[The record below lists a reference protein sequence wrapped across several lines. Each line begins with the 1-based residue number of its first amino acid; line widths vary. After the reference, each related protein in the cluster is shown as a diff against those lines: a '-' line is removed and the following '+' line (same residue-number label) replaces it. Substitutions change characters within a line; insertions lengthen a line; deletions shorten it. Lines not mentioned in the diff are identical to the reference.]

1 MEQIYFL
8 ILVMSAIFFTAFS
21 VNKDREFIEKTK
33 DYRSLNYD
41 TEEFIDYVIML
52 IANVMAILNIA
63 IILRLAFYGA
73 FGR

>member
-21 VNKDREFIEKTK
+21 VNKDREFIEKIK
-33 DYRSLNYD
+33 DYRNLNYD

-52 IANVMAILNIA
+52 IANVMAILNLA

>member
-21 VNKDREFIEKTK
+21 VNKDREFIEKIK

-52 IANVMAILNIA
+52 IANVMAILNLA